1 MLNSSVKKLQSIFAR
16 LRKAKDV
23 GPSDTKFVDLA
34 PKALPEGKGGIYLKA
49 LNEAMRRPDVFNI
62 ALTGPYGS
70 GKSSVIKTFLA
81 QYNGSPLQLS
91 LASFLPDGE
100 QADGKPPKKVTKQE
114 IERSILQQILYGVD
128 ANKLPFSRFKRIK
141 VPKKKISIGTSLIIT
156 VGLICGWYLFSKQSE
171 ILAGTFFEPFKW
183 FNYFSALA
191 VAALAWKAIY
201 SAYTNSHGLSLKSIS
216 LKDVQIAPAA
226 ADQESIL
233 NRHLDEILYF
243 FQSTKHDLVV
253 IEDLDR
259 FENPDIFVSLR
270 EINGLINANESI
282 KRRRRVQFL
291 YALRDDI
298 FVNTDRTKFFEFIV
312 PIVPVINHSNSIDKF
327 LEHSRRIG
335 LKDLD
340 LQFLREVSR
349 YLGDLRLIQNI
360 LNEYLV
366 YDDQLT
372 ADEDGQLDANK
383 LLAILIYKNVM
394 PRDFAALHRQEGVL
408 ATVLRRHDEFLA
420 NAEKKA
426 RSEIAAIKARV
437 ATGDE
442 QELRDEGDLRK
453 VYAMAVIHRLPENM
467 QQLFVQDEAVRIGQ
481 LTDDG
486 VLEKFLQPKARVKV
500 NINPPNYQRNFVPVD
515 LTDLEA
521 SVDPTRTFANRKV
534 DIGTKSAKF
543 RRDSEKRIGELETG
557 ISSLRTRRFNEIVRE
572 SPGLIDKLFDEVG
585 DNADLLKYLVLEG
598 HIDDTYYQYISLFH
612 SGRLSPKDNSFL
624 IKIRAYNTPPPDFPL
639 DNVAEVVAEMRP
651 GDFGQAYVL
660 NRSIVDHLFDDE
672 VGNAIRIAAA
682 IGFISAN
689 FEACGDFFRAYYAVG
704 RHVEALVRALVTK
717 WPNFASTVVDSS
729 DGPSH
734 IARILAYAS
743 KDVLRRA
750 AEKEALKTY
759 LAANADRVLAE
770 RVHFSINLLRSL
782 AVEIDEVEK
791 LVDFPDALAFVAEE
805 GLYRI
810 SIDNIASILRHLSGD
825 NKLEALEK
833 RHLSTLNEV
842 NDPALL
848 KRLEPDFAT
857 YVNDVLLAIPT
868 NTEENASAIVQVLA
882 REDVEHDVRAK
893 FLERQTAIVPNLN
906 DVPAAFQQLALE
918 GHHVEPTWEN
928 CLQFLSSE
936 SYDAGVLTAYIQ
948 TSKAAA
954 ALSRQPI
961 PSGDPALPLRQFVVG
976 NDTLALEF
984 YRTYVRLLPRHFSA
998 FQEVDASKTKILIE
1012 ERKVSFTPAN
1022 FQHLEDVG
1030 LRVLFLALNFDLY
1043 VGAKSEYAIDDD
1055 FRGKLLQAS
1064 ITDAQKLNV
1073 LADVDEGYV
1082 AGAPSV
1088 AAVVGP
1094 LLARSPGAPVDH
1106 RAEFIKA
1113 IVLHSQDVR
1122 VKLTLLNRMHS
1133 ALSVPEIR
1141 DVLKAM
1147 PVPYKDIATFGRAP
1161 KLEDN
1166 EINRQLAGWLQ
1177 NRKVISSVSDT
1188 FLGGEIRINTFK
1200 RAPE

>member
-1 MLNSSVKKLQSIFAR
+1 LLNNIVKKLQSIFAPFR
-16 LRKAKDV
+16 QAKEV

-34 PKALPEGKGGIYLKA
+34 PKALPEGTGGIYLKA

-183 FNYFSALA
+183 FNYFSALT
-191 VAALAWKAIY
+191 VTALSWKVIY

-259 FENPDIFVSLR
+259 FESPDIFVSLR
-270 EINGLINANESI
+270 EINGLINANEGFKR
-282 KRRRRVQFL
+282 KRRVRFL

-372 ADEDGQLDANK
+372 ADEDGRLDANK

-394 PRDFAALHRQEGVL
+394 PKDFAALHRQEGVL
-408 ATVLRRHDEFLA
+408 ATVLRRHDEFLV
-420 NAEKKA
+420 NAEKKS
-426 RSEIAAIKARV
+426 RSEIAAIRARV
-437 ATGDE
+437 TTGGE
-442 QELRDEGDLRK
+442 QELRDEADLRK
-453 VYAMAVIHRLPENM
+453 VYAMAVIQRLPENM

-481 LTDDG
+481 LTEDG

-500 NINPPNYQRNFVPVD
+500 NINPQGYQRNLVPVD

-521 SVDPTRTFANRKV
+521 SVDPTRTFENRKV
-534 DIGTKSAKF
+534 DMGNKSAKF
-543 RRDSEKRIGELETG
+543 RKASEKRIGEIETSM
-557 ISSLRTRRFNEIVRE
+557 SSLRNRRFNEIVRE
-572 SPGLIDKLFDEVG
+572 SPGLIDQMFDEVG
-585 DNADLLKYLVLEG
+585 DNADLLKYLILEG
-598 HIDDTYYQYISLFH
+598 HIDDTYYQFISLFH

-682 IGFISAN
+682 IGFISGN
-689 FEACGDFFRAYYAVG
+689 FEACDDFFRAYYAVG
-704 RHVEALVRALVTK
+704 RHVEALVTALVTK
-717 WPNFASTVVDSS
+717 WPNFASTAVISS

-734 IARILAYAS
+734 VSRILAYAS
-743 KDVLRRA
+743 KDVLRRP

-770 RVHFSINLLRSL
+770 RVAFGISLLRSL
-782 AVEIDEVEK
+782 EVEIDEVEK

-810 SIDNIASILRHLSGD
+810 SIINFASIVRHLSGD
-825 NKLEALEK
+825 NKLDVLLK

-848 KRLEPDFAT
+848 KRLESDFAT
-857 YVNDVLLAIPT
+857 YVSDVLLAIPT
-868 NTEENASAIVQVLA
+868 NTEEDVSAIVQVLA

-893 FLERQTAIVPNLN
+893 FLEIQTAIIPNLN
-906 DVPAAFQQLALE
+906 VVPAAFQQLALE
-918 GHHVEPTWEN
+918 GHHVESTWEN
-928 CLQFLSSE
+928 CRQFMNSE
-936 SYDAGVLTAYIQ
+936 QYDPVVLTAYIQ
-948 TSKAAA
+948 TQKAVV
-954 ALSRQPI
+954 ALGQQMMPN
-961 PSGDPALPLRQFVVG
+961 GEPALVLQRFVLNNDAIRDPIYRIYVQRIPIRFLGFPDVG
-976 NDTLALEF
+976 
-984 YRTYVRLLPRHFSA
+984 P
-998 FQEVDASKTKILIE
+998 TKKGILIE
-1012 ERKVSFTPAN
+1012 ERKVTFTATSF
-1022 FQHLEDVG
+1022 QQLDDV
-1030 LRVLFLALNFDLY
+1030 ALKVQFVAKNFDTY

-1055 FRGKLLQAS
+1055 FRDRLLQAS

-1073 LADVDEGYV
+1073 LADVDEAYV
-1082 AGAPSV
+1082 AGTPSV

-1094 LLARSPGAPVDH
+1094 LLARSPGAPVRH
-1106 RAEFIKA
+1106 GAEFIKA
-1113 IVLHSQDVR
+1113 IVLQSQDVR
-1122 VKLTLLNRMHS
+1122 VKLGLLNRMHS
-1133 ALSVPEIR
+1133 ALSVREIR
-1141 DVLKAM
+1141 DVLRAM
-1147 PVPYKDIATFGRAP
+1147 PAPYNDIATFGRAP

-1166 EINRQLAGWLQ
+1166 EINRELAGWLEE
-1177 NRKVISSVSDT
+1177 RKVISSVSDT
-1188 FLGGEIRINTFK
+1188 FLGGEIKINTFK
-1200 RAPE
+1200 KEPE